1 MIRRAAPLLNP
12 RRRARAARNEFSCV
26 SDAPYNVLFLCTGNS
41 ARSIMAEAIL
51 NKLGAGRFRAYSA
64 GSHPRGSVHPV
75 ALELLQSLYDTREL
89 RSKSW
94 HALADAPQFDFIL
107 TVCDN
112 AAAEVCPVW
121 PGHPV
126 TAHWC
131 VADPAEVN
139 GRPAVVAHAF
149 YDAYRML
156 HQRIATFTSLPLRT
170 DQLTVQTSFANPAVT
185 LARALS
191 DTFAGIAPGGV
202 SAFIGAQLMGM
213 VAAVIVGRWL
223 WPHPEPLYA

>member
-1 MIRRAAPLLNP
+1 M
-12 RRRARAARNEFSCV
+12 

-75 ALELLQSLYDTREL
+75 ALELLQSLGYNTREL

-94 HALADAPQFDFIL
+94 PTLADAPQFDFIF

-126 TAHWC
+126 TAHWG

-139 GRPAVVAHAF
+139 GTPAVVAHAF
-149 YDAYRML
+149 NDAYRML

-170 DQLTVQTSFANPAVT
+170 LDQLTVQKKLTEIGRMADPA
-185 LARALS
+185 
-191 DTFAGIAPGGV
+191 PK
-202 SAFIGAQLMGM
+202 
-213 VAAVIVGRWL
+213 VAK
-223 WPHPEPLYA
+223 PS